1 MRGLSGPAEP
11 VDWAGWKDNGCIP
24 VLGKAACWHGVG
36 GRDMDMS
43 LILMD
48 APSGWLQA
56 MGGEV
61 GFLWLVPDS
70 RPILRGNLSEN
81 GGSWMGWLKG
91 QSGRRNLPPRT
102 HSRPRD
108 RPRLEFATWKTACF
122 RELRILAFEPFSSL

>member
-1 MRGLSGPAEP
+1 
-11 VDWAGWKDNGCIP
+11 
-24 VLGKAACWHGVG
+24 
-36 GRDMDMS
+36 MS
-43 LILMD
+43 PILMD
-48 APSGWLQA
+48 VPSGWLQA

-81 GGSWMGWLKG
+81 VGSWMGWRKR

-108 RPRLEFATWKTACF
+108 RPRLEFAT
-122 RELRILAFEPFSSL
+122 